1 MPVLRS
7 ISSFLLKSQYHTR
20 GWCYSQWT
28 DVIAYINLIK
38 IISYRHVQ
46 RLVSQAIPD
55 FIKLTI
61 KTDDGNDRNT
71 V

>member
-7 ISSFLLKSQYHTR
+7 ISPFLLKSQYQAR
-20 GWCYSQWT
+20 GWCFSQWT
-28 DVIAYINLIK
+28 DIITYINLIK
-38 IISYRHVQ
+38 INSYRHVQ
-46 RLVSQAIPD
+46 RRVSQAIPD

-61 KTDDGNDRNT
+61 KNVDGNDRNT